1 MESSNAGMDQG
12 NEGVGQQFF
21 GSGLSE
27 AVAPESTCD
36 TDAPVSEEV
45 LGESE
50 APVSEPESSQTQPES
65 PEQQAFVGSDGQ
77 VHQIPPELIG
87 PDGKMLPFTERTMAM
102 LRNRYFTVRHV
113 FLANCQHKL
122 DMINQPKN
130 NCDSCWFQFFNT
142 HSTLVETARDFHQQ
156 YGKERLIAM
165 RGKKFFVAF
174 CRFMS
179 TVHHIL
185 EEQKLKEQNDNQELG
200 NLGDGVCRE
209 AGESGAVEAVNVGR
223 EVESSPVVN
232 EVSQ

>member
-27 AVAPESTCD
+27 AVAPESTRD
-36 TDAPVSEEV
+36 ADAPVSEEV

-102 LRNRYFTVRHV
+102 LRGKYFTVRHI
-113 FLANCQHKL
+113 FLKDCGHKMDAINFPKRNCE
-122 DMINQPKN
+122 
-130 NCDSCWFQFFNT
+130 NCYFQWFN
-142 HSTLVETARDFHQQ
+142 HHGELVKVADEFYRQ
-156 YGKERLIAM
+156 YGKKRLIAM
-165 RGKKFFVAF
+165 RGEKFTIAF
-174 CRFMS
+174 LRFMS
-179 TVHHIL
+179 TIQHFL
-185 EEQKLKEQNDNQELG
+185 EQQKGQNKNASQEP
-200 NLGDGVCRE
+200 
-209 AGESGAVEAVNVGR
+209 AGTNIQPIESPAQ
-223 EVESSPVVN
+223 S
-232 EVSQ
+232 

>member
-27 AVAPESTCD
+27 AVAPESTRD

-102 LRNRYFTVRHV
+102 LRGKYFTVRHI
-113 FLANCQHKL
+113 FLKDCGHKMDAINFPKRNCE
-122 DMINQPKN
+122 
-130 NCDSCWFQFFNT
+130 NCYFQWFN
-142 HSTLVETARDFHQQ
+142 HHGELVKVADEFYRQ
-156 YGKERLIAM
+156 YGKKRLIAM
-165 RGKKFFVAF
+165 RGEKFTIAF
-174 CRFMS
+174 LRFMS
-179 TVHHIL
+179 TIQHFL
-185 EEQKLKEQNDNQELG
+185 EQQKGQNKNASQEP
-200 NLGDGVCRE
+200 
-209 AGESGAVEAVNVGR
+209 AGTNIQPIESTAQ
-223 EVESSPVVN
+223 S
-232 EVSQ
+232 

>member
-45 LGESE
+45 LGES

-87 PDGKMLPFTERTMAM
+87 PDGKMLPFTEKTLAM
-102 LRNRYFTVRHV
+102 LRNRYFTIRHILLKDCGHKIDAIN
-113 FLANCQHKL
+113 FPKRNCQTCL
-122 DMINQPKN
+122 YT
-130 NCDSCWFQFFNT
+130 WFNHHAQ
-142 HSTLVETARDFHQQ
+142 LVQTAHEFYQQ
-156 YGKERLIAM
+156 YGKERLIAL
-165 RGKKFFVAF
+165 RGEKFVKAF
-174 CRFMS
+174 LMFMS
-179 TVHHIL
+179 TVHHFL
-185 EEQKLKEQNDNQELG
+185 ELQKEQERAKQE
-200 NLGDGVCRE
+200 GVQ
-209 AGESGAVEAVNVGR
+209 
-223 EVESSPVVN
+223 SPVVSSESGEN
-232 EVSQ
+232 LIGSEGRLSTEESYG

>member
-27 AVAPESTCD
+27 AVAPESTRD

-45 LGESE
+45 LGES

-102 LRNRYFTVRHV
+102 LRGKYFTVRHI
-113 FLANCQHKL
+113 FLKDCGHKMDAINFPKRNCE
-122 DMINQPKN
+122 
-130 NCDSCWFQFFNT
+130 NCYFQWFN
-142 HSTLVETARDFHQQ
+142 HHGELVKVADEFYRQ
-156 YGKERLIAM
+156 YGKKRLIAM
-165 RGKKFFVAF
+165 RGEKFTIAF
-174 CRFMS
+174 LRFMS
-179 TVHHIL
+179 TIQHFL
-185 EEQKLKEQNDNQELG
+185 EQQKGQNKNASQEP
-200 NLGDGVCRE
+200 
-209 AGESGAVEAVNVGR
+209 AGTNIQPIESPAQ
-223 EVESSPVVN
+223 S
-232 EVSQ
+232 

>member
-27 AVAPESTCD
+27 AVAPESTRD
-36 TDAPVSEEV
+36 ADAPVSEEV

-102 LRNRYFTVRHV
+102 LRGKYFTVRHI
-113 FLANCQHKL
+113 FLKDCGHKMDAINFPKRNCE
-122 DMINQPKN
+122 
-130 NCDSCWFQFFNT
+130 NCYFQWFN
-142 HSTLVETARDFHQQ
+142 HHGELVKVADEFYRQ
-156 YGKERLIAM
+156 YGKKRLIAM
-165 RGKKFFVAF
+165 RGEKFTIAF
-174 CRFMS
+174 LRFMS
-179 TVHHIL
+179 TIQHFL
-185 EEQKLKEQNDNQELG
+185 EQQKGQNKNASQEP
-200 NLGDGVCRE
+200 
-209 AGESGAVEAVNVGR
+209 AGTNIQPIESTAQ
-223 EVESSPVVN
+223 S
-232 EVSQ
+232 

>member
-1 MESSNAGMDQG
+1 MESSNAGLDQRD
-12 NEGVGQQFF
+12 EGVGQQFF

-27 AVAPESTCD
+27 AVAPESTRD
-36 TDAPVSEEV
+36 NAPVSKEV

-50 APVSEPESSQTQPES
+50 ASVSEPESSQTQPES
-65 PEQQAFVGSDGQ
+65 PEQQAFIGSDGQ

-87 PDGKMLPFTERTMAM
+87 PDGKMLPLTERTMAM

-142 HSTLVETARDFHQQ
+142 HSTLVEIARDFHQQ

-185 EEQKLKEQNDNQELG
+185 EEQKLKERNDNQELG
-200 NLGDGVCRE
+200 NLGDSTICRE
-209 AGESGAVEAVNVGR
+209 ARESGAVETADAGR
-223 EVESSPVVN
+223 EVESSSIVN

>member
-27 AVAPESTCD
+27 AVAPESTRD

-102 LRNRYFTVRHV
+102 LRGKYFTVRHI
-113 FLANCQHKL
+113 FLKDCGHKMDAINFPKRNCE
-122 DMINQPKN
+122 
-130 NCDSCWFQFFNT
+130 NCYFQWFN
-142 HSTLVETARDFHQQ
+142 HHGELVKVADEFYRQ
-156 YGKERLIAM
+156 YGKKRLIAM
-165 RGKKFFVAF
+165 RGEKFTIAF
-174 CRFMS
+174 LRFMS
-179 TVHHIL
+179 TIQHFL
-185 EEQKLKEQNDNQELG
+185 EQQKGQNKNASQEP
-200 NLGDGVCRE
+200 
-209 AGESGAVEAVNVGR
+209 AGTNIQPIESPAQ
-223 EVESSPVVN
+223 S
-232 EVSQ
+232 